1 MKTMTTIMNKRT
13 YILLIWLCLLVAN
26 TTTQAQVYS
35 TANYRGASSYRN
47 TTAAEA
53 SFHNTPSF
61 SSTSSMRL
69 HSTASQSIHSY
80 GGSSST
86 AYGYNTS
93 LGVIRTKAT
102 AVTGG
107 SLVDNVGY
115 IAINPR
121 KTVMNEETFT
131 NTDSE
136 GLEDTNDG
144 NGYIDDDETLPPPQ
158 FAPLSFGWD
167 AILFMLLL
175 ACMYAIYIKVR
186 SKKAKTRN
194 YLKYLE

>member
-13 YILLIWLCLLVAN
+13 YILLILLCLLVAN

-35 TANYRGASSYRN
+35 TANYRGVSSYRN

-61 SSTSSMRL
+61 GSTSSMRI
-69 HSTASQSIHSY
+69 HSTAAQTIHSY

-86 AYGYNTS
+86 EYPYNKS
-93 LGVIRTKAT
+93 RSIIRTKAT
-102 AVTGG
+102 AITGG
-107 SLVDNVGY
+107 SLVDNIGY

-131 NTDSE
+131 NTDSN
-136 GLEDTNDG
+136 GFEDTNNG
-144 NGYIDDDETLPPPQ
+144 NGYIDDDDNNTLPPPQ
-158 FAPLSFGWD
+158 FAPLHFDWD
-167 AILFMLLL
+167 ALLL
-175 ACMYAIYIKVR
+175 ILLMVLLYALR
-186 SKKAKTRN
+186 LHRQSPTTQP
-194 YLKYLE
+194 

>member
-1 MKTMTTIMNKRT
+1 MTTMTTIMNKRT
-13 YILLIWLCLLVAN
+13 YVLLILLCLLVA
-26 TTTQAQVYS
+26 TTTQAQIYS

-47 TTAAEA
+47 TTATEA

-115 IAINPR
+115 IATNPR
-121 KTVMNEETFT
+121 KTVMNEEIFT

-144 NGYIDDDETLPPPQ
+144 DGYIDDDETLPPPQ

-175 ACMYAIYIKVR
+175 AGAYAIYIKVR
-186 SKKAKTRN
+186 SKKTKTRN

>member
-26 TTTQAQVYS
+26 TTTQAQIYS

-47 TTAAEA
+47 TTATEA

-61 SSTSSMRL
+61 GSTSSMRL

-107 SLVDNVGY
+107 SLADNVGY
-115 IAINPR
+115 IATNPR
-121 KTVMNEETFT
+121 KTVMNEEIFT
-131 NTDSE
+131 NMDSE
-136 GLEDTNDG
+136 GLEGSNYGD
-144 NGYIDDDETLPPPQ
+144 GYIDDNETLPPPQ

-186 SKKAKTRN
+186 SKKAKTHN

>member
-1 MKTMTTIMNKRT
+1 MTTMTTIMNKRT
-13 YILLIWLCLLVAN
+13 YVLLILLCLLVA
-26 TTTQAQVYS
+26 TTTQAQIYS
-35 TANYRGASSYRN
+35 TANYRGASNYRN
-47 TTAAEA
+47 TSAAEA
-53 SFHNTPSF
+53 SFHNTPAF
-61 SSTSSMRL
+61 TSTSSMRV
-69 HSTASQSIHSY
+69 HSTAAQTMHTY
-80 GGSSST
+80 GGSSS
-86 AYGYNTS
+86 ASGS
-93 LGVIRTKAT
+93 QASHGIIRTKAT

-107 SLVDNVGY
+107 SLADNVGY

-175 ACMYAIYIKVR
+175 AGAYAIYIKVR
-186 SKKAKTRN
+186 SKKAKTHN

>member
-13 YILLIWLCLLVAN
+13 YILLILLCLLVAN

-35 TANYRGASSYRN
+35 TANYRGVSSYRN

-61 SSTSSMRL
+61 GSTSSMRI
-69 HSTASQSIHSY
+69 HSTAAQTIHSY

-86 AYGYNTS
+86 EYPYNKS
-93 LGVIRTKAT
+93 RSIIRTKAT
-102 AVTGG
+102 AITGG
-107 SLVDNVGY
+107 SLVDNIGY

-131 NTDSE
+131 NTDSN
-136 GLEDTNDG
+136 GFEDTNNG
-144 NGYIDDDETLPPPQ
+144 NGYIDDDDNNTLPPPQ
-158 FAPLSFGWD
+158 FAPLHLDWD
-167 AILFMLLL
+167 ALLL
-175 ACMYAIYIKVR
+175 ILLMVLLYALRLYR
-186 SKKAKTRN
+186 QSPTTQP
-194 YLKYLE
+194 

>member
-1 MKTMTTIMNKRT
+1 MTTMTTIMNKRT
-13 YILLIWLCLLVAN
+13 YVLLILLCLLVA
-26 TTTQAQVYS
+26 TTTQAQIYS

-69 HSTASQSIHSY
+69 HSTASQSIHTY

-93 LGVIRTKAT
+93 RGIIRTKAT

-121 KTVMNEETFT
+121 KTVMNEATFT
-131 NTDSE
+131 NTDIE
-136 GLEDTNDG
+136 NTGLTSND
-144 NGYIDDDETLPPPQ
+144 NGYIDDDDTLPPPQ
-158 FAPLSFGWD
+158 FAPLSFSWD
-167 AILFMLLL
+167 AILLMLLL
-175 ACMYAIYIKVR
+175 ACAYAIHIKVR

>member
-1 MKTMTTIMNKRT
+1 MTTIMNKRT

-26 TTTQAQVYS
+26 TTTQAQIYS

-47 TTAAEA
+47 TTATEA

-61 SSTSSMRL
+61 GSTSSMRL

-102 AVTGG
+102 AITGG
-107 SLVDNVGY
+107 SLADNVGY

-136 GLEDTNDG
+136 NLDNTNNG
-144 NGYIDDDETLPPPQ
+144 NGYIDDDDTLPPPQ
-158 FAPLSFGWD
+158 FAPLSFSWD

-175 ACMYAIYIKVR
+175 AGAYAIYIKVR